1 MKYTPK
7 TKFGNFFAEELRK
20 LAMDEK
26 EIDKAVEDAEEEMI
40 AKGKDGEMESEV
52 KGKDGTME
60 EKEEKAMDDKD
71 IVAADPYLNKEDD
84 KGEVA
89 GLSLDEVNKMIDKA
103 IKDYSE
109 SCAAKE
115 KGMDE
120 AIGIYSAKFGR
131 PSIAFDSEDAVYNA
145 ILESVGVDYK
155 GCSTLEK
162 KGMAKMVSVNSNK
175 VAQDRNVIVGDRAIG
190 KSDFSYLSD
199 DMKQLLGVK

>member
-1 MKYTPK
+1 MSYKPK

-40 AKGKDGEMESEV
+40 AKGKDGEME
-52 KGKDGTME
+52 K
-60 EKEEKAMDDKD
+60 KEEKAMDDKD
-71 IVAADPYLNKEDD
+71 IVAADPYMNKEDD
-84 KGEVA
+84 KGSIA

-103 IKDYSE
+103 IKDYDA

-131 PSIAFDSEDAVYNA
+131 PNIAFDSVDAVYDA
-145 ILESVGVDYK
+145 ILVSAGVDFK

-162 KGMAKMVSVNSNK
+162 KGMAKMVSINSNK
-175 VAQDRNVIVGDRAIG
+175 VAQDRNVVVGDKAIG
-190 KSDFSYLSD
+190 KSDFNYLSD
-199 DMKQLLGVK
+199 YMKKLLGVK

>member
-7 TKFGNFFAEELRK
+7 TKFGSFFSDELHK
-20 LAMDEK
+20 MGMDEN
-26 EIDKAVEDAEEEMI
+26 EISKKVQDAEEEMI
-40 AKGKDGEMESEV
+40 AKGKDSEAKPEADA
-52 KGKDGTME
+52 KGKDGEME
-60 EKEEKAMDDKD
+60 DMSLDDKD
-71 IVAADPYLNKEDD
+71 IVPADPYLKKEDD

-103 IKDYSE
+103 IKDYSA

-115 KGMDE
+115 KGLDE

-131 PSIAFDSEDAVYNA
+131 PNIAFDSEDAVYNA
-145 ILESVGVDYK
+145 ILESVGVDHK